1 LLDRPVKPGNDSA
14 AAREGCGKG
23 KGSSRSAL
31 ADPSSRCGF
40 GQICAKLVV
49 HSSDGVMYPAV
60 RKDFAMARTN
70 RLARRQLLRLVC
82 FVAVLAAGGSTAW
95 PQTYPSR
102 PVRVIVPFA
111 PGGSVD
117 IIGRIVAQKLSDS
130 LGAQFYVENIPTG
143 ATNVANALTAK
154 SPPDGHTLLFVTSS
168 FVINPSYY
176 RKIGYDAIRDFT
188 PIALTAVSPHVL
200 SVNLSTPATS
210 VKELIA
216 LVKKN
221 PGKYSYASAG
231 TGQSAQLA
239 AELFKLAYGLD
250 IVHVPFNGGA
260 PAMAA
265 TIGGHTQ
272 IAFNALPSAA
282 SFINDRQVR
291 ALAMTSRTRVPEFP
305 DVPTFAEEGVPDQ
318 ESAFF
323 VGVVAPAGTSRDIVE
338 RLNRE
343 LVRIIAL
350 PDVKDKLTIV
360 GYTGETDTPDDF
372 AAMMKAEI
380 ARWAKVIRESKIQQV
395 E

>member
-1 LLDRPVKPGNDSA
+1 MKVAS
-14 AAREGCGKG
+14 RE
-23 KGSSRSAL
+23 
-31 ADPSSRCGF
+31 
-40 GQICAKLVV
+40 
-49 HSSDGVMYPAV
+49 
-60 RKDFAMARTN
+60 
-70 RLARRQLLRLVC
+70 LARRHFLGLAGA
-82 FVAVLAAGGSTAW
+82 AVSLAAGGSAAW
-95 PQTYPSR
+95 PQAYPTR
-102 PVRVIVPFA
+102 PVRVIVPFT
-111 PGGSVD
+111 PGGAVD

-130 LGAQFYVENIPTG
+130 LGGQFYVENIPTG
-143 ATNVANALTAK
+143 ASNVANAITAK

-176 RKIGYDAIRDFT
+176 RKINYD
-188 PIALTAVSPHVL
+188 PISEFAPISLAAVSPHVL
-200 SVNLSTPATS
+200 SVNPSMPVTN

-216 LVKKN
+216 LVKRN

-260 PAMAA
+260 PAIAA

-282 SFINDRQVR
+282 SFIKDGKVR
-291 ALAMTSRTRVPEFP
+291 PLAMTSAKRDPEFP
-305 DVPTFAEEGVPDQ
+305 DVPTFAEAGVPGQ

-323 VGVVAPAGTSRDIVE
+323 VGVVAPAGTPRDIVNL
-338 RLNRE
+338 LNRE

-350 PDVKDKLTIV
+350 PNVSEKLTFI
-360 GYTGETDTPDDF
+360 GYTAQTDTPEGF
-372 AAMMKAEI
+372 AAMLKSEI
-380 ARWAKVIRESKIQQV
+380 EQWAKVIRDSKMQQV

>member
-1 LLDRPVKPGNDSA
+1 MAP
-14 AAREGCGKG
+14 
-23 KGSSRSAL
+23 
-31 ADPSSRCGF
+31 
-40 GQICAKLVV
+40 
-49 HSSDGVMYPAV
+49 
-60 RKDFAMARTN
+60 KD
-70 RLARRQLLRLVC
+70 LIARRQLLRLAS
-82 FVAVLAAGGSTAW
+82 FVAALAAGTRAAW
-95 PQTYPSR
+95 PQAYPSR
-102 PVRVIVPFA
+102 PVRVIVPFS
-111 PGGSVD
+111 PGGAVD
-117 IIGRIVAQKLSDS
+117 IIGRVIAQRLSES

-143 ATNVANALTAK
+143 ASNVANVVTAK

-176 RKIGYDAIRDFT
+176 RKVGYDAIKDFT

-200 SVNLSTPATS
+200 SVNPSLPVANVT
-210 VKELIA
+210 ELIA

-265 TIGGHTQ
+265 TIAGHTQ

-282 SFINDRQVR
+282 TFIKDGKVR
-291 ALAMTSRTRVPEFP
+291 ALGMTSRTRDPEFP
-305 DVPTFAEEGVPDQ
+305 DIPTFTEQGVPDQ

-323 VGVVAPAGTSRDIVE
+323 VGIVGPAGMPRDIVG

-350 PDVKDKLTIV
+350 ADVREKLTSI
-360 GYTGETDTPDDF
+360 GYTAETDTPDDF
-372 AAMMKAEI
+372 SALIKAEI
-380 ARWAKVIRESKIQQV
+380 AQWAKVIRDSKMQQV

>member
-1 LLDRPVKPGNDSA
+1 M
-14 AAREGCGKG
+14 
-23 KGSSRSAL
+23 AL
-31 ADPSSRCGF
+31 G
-40 GQICAKLVV
+40 
-49 HSSDGVMYPAV
+49 
-60 RKDFAMARTN
+60 N
-70 RLARRQLLRLVC
+70 RLARRQLLRLAGS
-82 FVAVLAAGGSTAW
+82 VAVCAAAAGTAW

-102 PVRVIVPFA
+102 PVRMIVPFA

-117 IIGRIVAQKLSDS
+117 IIGRIVAQKLADS
-130 LGAQFYVENIPTG
+130 LGGQFYVENIPTG
-143 ATNVANALTAK
+143 ATNVANAMTAK
-154 SPPDGHTLLFVTSS
+154 SPPDGHTILFVTSS

-176 RKIGYDAIRDFT
+176 RKVNYDAVKEFA
-188 PIALTAVSPHVL
+188 PIALMAFSPHVL
-200 SVNLSTPATS
+200 TVNLSMPATN

-216 LVKKN
+216 LVKRN
-221 PGKYSYASAG
+221 PAKYSYASAG

-282 SFINDRQVR
+282 SFIKDGKVR
-291 ALAMTSRTRVPEFP
+291 PLAMTSAKRDPEFP
-305 DVPTFAEEGVPDQ
+305 DVPTFAEAGVPNQ

-323 VGVVAPAGTSRDIVE
+323 VGAVMPAGTAADIVNL
-338 RLNRE
+338 LNRE

-350 PDVKDKLTIV
+350 PDVKEKLNFI
-360 GYTGETDTPDDF
+360 GYTPETDTPQEF
-372 AAMMKAEI
+372 AAMMKSEI
-380 ARWAKVIRESKIQQV
+380 ERWAKVIRESRIQQV

>member
-1 LLDRPVKPGNDSA
+1 MATRMALASRPLGRRQFLRFASSA
-14 AAREGCGKG
+14 AA
-23 KGSSRSAL
+23 
-31 ADPSSRCGF
+31 
-40 GQICAKLVV
+40 
-49 HSSDGVMYPAV
+49 
-60 RKDFAMARTN
+60 
-70 RLARRQLLRLVC
+70 
-82 FVAVLAAGGSTAW
+82 LAAGANAAW
-95 PQTYPSR
+95 SQAYPSR

-111 PGGSVD
+111 PGGAVD

-143 ATNVANALTAK
+143 ATNVANAMTAK
-154 SPPDGHTLLFVTSS
+154 SPPDGYTLLFVTSS

-176 RKIGYDAIRDFT
+176 RKINYDPIRDFA

-200 SVNLSTPATS
+200 SVNASVPVTN
-210 VKELIA
+210 VKELIT
-216 LVKKN
+216 LVQKN

-282 SFINDRQVR
+282 SFIKDGKVR
-291 ALAMTSRTRVPEFP
+291 PLAMTSRKRDPEFP
-305 DVPTFAEEGVPDQ
+305 DVPTFAEQGVPDQ
-318 ESAFF
+318 DSAFF
-323 VGVVAPAGTSRDIVE
+323 VGVVAPAATPREIVG

-350 PDVKDKLTIV
+350 PDVKEKLSFI
-360 GYTGETDTPDDF
+360 GYTADTDTPDEF

-380 ARWAKVIRESKIQQV
+380 ALWAKVIRDSKIAQV

>member
-1 LLDRPVKPGNDSA
+1 MT
-14 AAREGCGKG
+14 
-23 KGSSRSAL
+23 L
-31 ADPSSRCGF
+31 ANMAPSNGPLA
-40 GQICAKLVV
+40 G
-49 HSSDGVMYPAV
+49 
-60 RKDFAMARTN
+60 
-70 RLARRQLLRLVC
+70 LARRHFLRLAGYA
-82 FVAVLAAGGSTAW
+82 VALAAGTGVAW

-102 PVRVIVPFA
+102 PVRVIVPFS
-111 PGGSVD
+111 PGGAVD

-143 ATNVANALTAK
+143 ATNVANGITAK

-176 RKIGYDAIRDFT
+176 RKINYDAVKDFA

-200 SVNLSTPATS
+200 SVNSLMPVTS
-210 VKELIA
+210 VKDLIA
-216 LVKKN
+216 LVKRN

-265 TIGGHTQ
+265 TIGGHTE

-282 SFINDRQVR
+282 SFIKDGKVR
-291 ALAMTSRTRVPEFP
+291 ALAMTSAQRDPEFP
-305 DVPTFAEEGVPDQ
+305 EVPTFAEAGVPNQ

-323 VGVVAPAGTSRDIVE
+323 VGVVAPAGTPREIVD

-350 PDVKDKLTIV
+350 PDVKEKLTFI
-360 GYTGETDTPDDF
+360 GYTAETDTPDQF

-380 ARWAKVIRESKIQQV
+380 EQWAKVIRESKIQQV

>member
-1 LLDRPVKPGNDSA
+1 MALGNRRFARRQFLRLAGSA
-14 AAREGCGKG
+14 AA
-23 KGSSRSAL
+23 
-31 ADPSSRCGF
+31 
-40 GQICAKLVV
+40 I
-49 HSSDGVMYPAV
+49 
-60 RKDFAMARTN
+60 
-70 RLARRQLLRLVC
+70 
-82 FVAVLAAGGSTAW
+82 AAGSNSAW
-95 PQTYPSR
+95 SQAYPSR
-102 PVRVIVPFA
+102 PVRVIVPFT
-111 PGGSVD
+111 PGGAVD
-117 IIGRIVAQKLSDS
+117 IIGRIIAQKLSDS

-143 ATNVANALTAK
+143 ATNVANAVTAK

-176 RKIGYDAIRDFT
+176 RKINYDALKDFA

-200 SVNLSTPATS
+200 SVNASMPVTS

-216 LVKKN
+216 LVKNN

-282 SFINDRQVR
+282 NFIKDGKVR
-291 ALAMTSRTRVPEFP
+291 ALAMTSRRRDPEFP
-305 DVPTFAEEGVPDQ
+305 DVPTFAEQGVPDQ
-318 ESAFF
+318 DSAFF
-323 VGVVAPAGTSRDIVE
+323 VGVVAPAGTPRDILE

-343 LVRIIAL
+343 LVRIVAL
-350 PDVKDKLTIV
+350 PDVKEKLNFI
-360 GYTGETDTPDDF
+360 GYTGETDTPDEF
-372 AAMMKAEI
+372 AAMMKTEI
-380 ARWAKVIRESKIQQV
+380 AQWAKVIRDSKIQQV

>member
-1 LLDRPVKPGNDSA
+1 MAP
-14 AAREGCGKG
+14 
-23 KGSSRSAL
+23 
-31 ADPSSRCGF
+31 
-40 GQICAKLVV
+40 
-49 HSSDGVMYPAV
+49 
-60 RKDFAMARTN
+60 KD
-70 RLARRQLLRLVC
+70 LIARRQLLCLAS
-82 FVAVLAAGGSTAW
+82 FVAALAAGTRAVW
-95 PQTYPSR
+95 PQAYPSR
-102 PVRVIVPFA
+102 PVRVIVPFS
-111 PGGSVD
+111 PGGAVD
-117 IIGRIVAQKLSDS
+117 IIGRVIAQRLSES

-143 ATNVANALTAK
+143 ASNVANVVTAK

-176 RKIGYDAIRDFT
+176 RKVGYDAVKDFT

-200 SVNLSTPATS
+200 SVNPSLPVANVT
-210 VKELIA
+210 ELIA

-265 TIGGHTQ
+265 TIAGHTQ

-282 SFINDRQVR
+282 TFIKDGKVR
-291 ALAMTSRTRVPEFP
+291 ALGMTSRTRDPEFP
-305 DVPTFAEEGVPDQ
+305 DIPTFTEQGVPDQ

-323 VGVVAPAGTSRDIVE
+323 VGIVGPAGMPRDIVG

-350 PDVKDKLTIV
+350 ADVREKLTSI
-360 GYTGETDTPDDF
+360 GYTAETDTPDDF
-372 AAMMKAEI
+372 SALIKAEI
-380 ARWAKVIRESKIQQV
+380 AQWAKVIRDSKMQQV

>member
-1 LLDRPVKPGNDSA
+1 M
-14 AAREGCGKG
+14 
-23 KGSSRSAL
+23 AL
-31 ADPSSRCGF
+31 
-40 GQICAKLVV
+40 KEW
-49 HSSDGVMYPAV
+49 
-60 RKDFAMARTN
+60 
-70 RLARRQLLRLVC
+70 LARRQFLRLASLVAV
-82 FVAVLAAGGSTAW
+82 FVAGTGAAW
-95 PQTYPSR
+95 PQAYPSR
-102 PVRVIVPFA
+102 PVRLIVPFA
-111 PGGSVD
+111 PGGAVD
-117 IIGRIVAQKLSDS
+117 IIGRVVAQKLSDS

-143 ATNVANALTAK
+143 ATNVANAVTAK

-176 RKIGYDAIRDFT
+176 RKVGYDAIKDFA
-188 PIALTAVSPHVL
+188 PIALAAVSPHVL
-200 SVNLSTPATS
+200 SVNLSVPVTG

-265 TIGGHTQ
+265 TMAGHTQ

-282 SFINDRQVR
+282 TFIKDGKVR
-291 ALAMTSRTRVPEFP
+291 ALGMTSRTRDPEFP
-305 DVPTFAEEGVPDQ
+305 DVATLAEQGVPDQ

-323 VGVVAPAGTSRDIVE
+323 VGVVAPAGTPRDIVD

-343 LVRIIAL
+343 LGTTLVLATH
-350 PDVKDKLTIV
+350 D
-360 GYTGETDTPDDF
+360 TDL
-372 AAMMKAEI
+372 AARAKRTLHLRDGAVVAEP
-380 ARWAKVIRESKIQQV
+380 APSRA
-395 E
+395 

>member
-1 LLDRPVKPGNDSA
+1 
-14 AAREGCGKG
+14 
-23 KGSSRSAL
+23 
-31 ADPSSRCGF
+31 
-40 GQICAKLVV
+40 
-49 HSSDGVMYPAV
+49 M
-60 RKDFAMARTN
+60 
-70 RLARRQLLRLVC
+70 
-82 FVAVLAAGGSTAW
+82 VLAAGATAAW
-95 PQTYPSR
+95 SQAYPSR
-102 PVRVIVPFA
+102 PVRVIVPFT
-111 PGGSVD
+111 PGGAVD
-117 IIGRIVAQKLSDS
+117 IIGRVVAQKLASS
-130 LGAQFYVENIPTG
+130 LSGQFYVENIPTG

-176 RKIGYDAIRDFT
+176 RKVPYDAIKDFT
-188 PIALTAVSPHVL
+188 PIALAAISPHVL
-200 SVNLSTPATS
+200 SVNLSMPVAS
-210 VKELIA
+210 VKELIS
-216 LVKKN
+216 LVKQN

-282 SFINDRQVR
+282 SFIKDGKVR
-291 ALAMTSRTRVPEFP
+291 ALAMTSRMRDREFP
-305 DVPTFAEEGVPDQ
+305 DVPTFAEQGVPDQ

-323 VGVVAPAGTSRDIVE
+323 VGVVAPGGTPRDVID

-343 LVRIIAL
+343 LVRIIAS
-350 PDVKDKLTIV
+350 PDVKEKLNFI
-360 GYTGETDTPDDF
+360 GYTGETDTPDEF

-380 ARWAKVIRESKIQQV
+380 AQWAKVIRDSKIQQV

>member
-1 LLDRPVKPGNDSA
+1 
-14 AAREGCGKG
+14 
-23 KGSSRSAL
+23 
-31 ADPSSRCGF
+31 
-40 GQICAKLVV
+40 
-49 HSSDGVMYPAV
+49 
-60 RKDFAMARTN
+60 MAPRN
-70 RLARRQLLRLVC
+70 RLARRQLLRLAS
-82 FVAVLAAGGSTAW
+82 FVAVLAAGVSTAW

-176 RKIGYDAIRDFT
+176 RKIAYDAIRDFM

-200 SVNLSTPATS
+200 TVNLSMPVTS

-282 SFINDRQVR
+282 SFINDGQVR

-305 DVPTFAEEGVPDQ
+305 DVPTFAEEGVRDQ

-323 VGVVAPAGTSRDIVE
+323 VGVVAPAGTPRDIVG

-350 PDVKDKLTIV
+350 PDVKEKLTIV
-360 GYTGETDTPDDF
+360 GYTGETDTPDEF
-372 AAMMKAEI
+372 SAMMKAEI
-380 ARWAKVIRESKIQQV
+380 TRWAKVIRDSKIQQV

>member
-1 LLDRPVKPGNDSA
+1 M
-14 AAREGCGKG
+14 
-23 KGSSRSAL
+23 AL
-31 ADPSSRCGF
+31 RN
-40 GQICAKLVV
+40 Q
-49 HSSDGVMYPAV
+49 
-60 RKDFAMARTN
+60 
-70 RLARRQLLRLVC
+70 LARRQLLRLAGS
-82 FVAVLAAGGSTAW
+82 VAAFAAGASAAW

-102 PVRVIVPFA
+102 PVRMIVPFA

-117 IIGRIVAQKLSDS
+117 IIGRIVAQKFADS
-130 LGAQFYVENIPTG
+130 LGGQFYVENIPTG
-143 ATNVANALTAK
+143 ATNVANAMTAK
-154 SPPDGHTLLFVTSS
+154 SPPDGHTILFVTSS

-176 RKIGYDAIRDFT
+176 RKINYDAIKEFA
-188 PIALTAVSPHVL
+188 PIALMAFSPHVL
-200 SVNLSTPATS
+200 TVNLSIPVTN

-216 LVKKN
+216 LVKRN
-221 PGKYSYASAG
+221 PAKYSYASAG

-282 SFINDRQVR
+282 SFIKDGKVR
-291 ALAMTSRTRVPEFP
+291 PLAMTSAKRDPEFP
-305 DVPTFAEEGVPDQ
+305 DVPTFAEAGVPNQ

-323 VGVVAPAGTSRDIVE
+323 VGAVAPAGTPADIVKL
-338 RLNRE
+338 LNRE

-350 PDVKDKLTIV
+350 PDVKEKLNFI
-360 GYTGETDTPDDF
+360 GYTPETDTPQEF
-372 AAMMKAEI
+372 AAMMKSEI
-380 ARWAKVIRESKIQQV
+380 ERWAKVIRESKIQQV

>member
-1 LLDRPVKPGNDSA
+1 M
-14 AAREGCGKG
+14 
-23 KGSSRSAL
+23 AL
-31 ADPSSRCGF
+31 
-40 GQICAKLVV
+40 KVL
-49 HSSDGVMYPAV
+49 
-60 RKDFAMARTN
+60 
-70 RLARRQLLRLVC
+70 LARRQLLRLASS
-82 FVAVLAAGGSTAW
+82 VAVFAAGASAAW
-95 PQTYPSR
+95 PQAYPSR
-102 PVRVIVPFA
+102 PVRVIVPFS
-111 PGGSVD
+111 PGGAVD
-117 IIGRIVAQKLSDS
+117 IIGRVTAQKLSES

-143 ATNVANALTAK
+143 ATNVANIMTAK

-168 FVINPSYY
+168 FAINPSYY
-176 RKIGYDAIRDFT
+176 RKVGYDAIKDFA

-200 SVNLSTPATS
+200 SVNPSMPATS

-216 LVKKN
+216 LVKKK

-260 PAMAA
+260 PAMTA
-265 TIGGHTQ
+265 TIAGHTQ

-282 SFINDRQVR
+282 SFIKDGKVR
-291 ALAMTSRTRVPEFP
+291 ALGMTSRVRDPEFP
-305 DVPTFAEEGVPDQ
+305 EVPTFTEQGVPNQ

-323 VGVVAPAGTSRDIVE
+323 VGVVAPAGTPRDIVD

-350 PDVKDKLTIV
+350 PDVREKLSSI
-360 GYTGETDTPDDF
+360 GYTAETDAPDDF
-372 AAMMKAEI
+372 SALIKAEI
-380 ARWAKVIRESKIQQV
+380 AQWAKVIRDSKMQQV